1 MVNTR
6 GYTTLPNVEEPA
18 NNSQD
23 EVNSQ
28 DFEQAIGMPSEPP
41 VYVEEM
47 GMEEPQAPE
56 AFSGKVQRFRMC
68 FENNVVIP
76 VKKNVV
82 DPLAQM
88 ISLASEKFD
97 LFLSKIGNVMVM
109 RRIFYIMMMSI
120 IAALIIAS
128 DRLPNGKARGSNGSF
143 SDHDLLLQYARKSI
157 DLSKIERD
165 LEYISSM
172 PHMSGTSGD
181 AAIRHYIK
189 ESFDKNGIR
198 LAGEEEFMAYSN
210 YPGNVS
216 LRVYSKDDTEGFDI
230 PLNEENFNPMSHNGQ
245 LNNIPV
251 IYANKASLDDMASM
265 QDQGL
270 LNGDFILLVHYGDY
284 VFQQM
289 LTAQE
294 YGAKAIIF
302 ISEPYQDNKDVIQMK
317 SVALPQYGTGDALT
331 PEWEGSIRDPIDAT
345 EAKCLPK
352 IPSIPISANQ
362 GEKILAILSD
372 TGVKFSNN
380 LFSGSLNDCRLDL
393 LVQTAIRERHPVHDI
408 VGKIEGSEQAGRA
421 IVIAAPR
428 NSVSYG
434 AMYPS
439 FGTVVLLSLIQ
450 LYQEMLYK
458 FDWKP
463 LRNIYFISF
472 GGSEFNE
479 AGATELME
487 KRTEALKSEIYT
499 IIDVGQI
506 GIWDDSNNLEI
517 QCHPLLV
524 DLFQKNMTSRKFN
537 VKVDNVHQF
546 GDWTPYL
553 AQGIPVAIVS
563 SPGVMNR
570 EHPIY
575 TVEDKFDFIKDKLR
589 DKKKGEVLSEIMLYL
604 VEKSLELIDDPFIP
618 FSISNYVDFLSTT
631 LKDLQKECPDT
642 VNFDEVFLG
651 TTLWENTK
659 LQFEKWKSEWTE
671 LMYGAGTYIEPT
683 IIAINRWSWN
693 YLLSLIGVTQCLEEG
708 LMDRTFY
715 KNVIFGPKLWVD
727 KGDPLRSWTFPEI
740 RDTIAIKD
748 WSSVQVQVNTLGT
761 ILQNTAR
768 YFLENKNLRGI
779 NTNEF

>member
-6 GYTTLPNVEEPA
+6 GYTAVPNIEGPTS
-18 NNSQD
+18 NSQYD
-23 EVNSQ
+23 LNAQELEPNM
-28 DFEQAIGMPSEPP
+28 GMPSEPP
-41 VYVEEM
+41 LYVEEM
-47 GMEEPQAPE
+47 RMEEPQAPE
-56 AFSGKVQRFRMC
+56 AFSEKVQRFRMC

-76 VKKNVV
+76 VKENVV

-88 ISLASEKFD
+88 ISLVSEKFD

-109 RRIFYIMMMSI
+109 RRIFYIVMMSI

-181 AAIRHYIK
+181 VAIRHYIK

-210 YPGNVS
+210 YPGNAS
-216 LRVYSKDDTEGFDI
+216 LHVYPKDDTEGFDI
-230 PLNEENFNPMSHNGQ
+230 PLNEENFNPMSHNGH
-245 LNNIPV
+245 LRNTAV
-251 IYANKASLDDMASM
+251 IYANKASLDDMASL

-270 LNGDFILLVHYGDY
+270 LDGDFILLVHYGDY

-294 YGAKAIIF
+294 YGAKAVIF
-302 ISEPYQDNKDVIQMK
+302 ISEPHEDNKNVVQMK

-331 PEWEGSIRDPIDAT
+331 PEWEGSIRDPIDAS
-345 EAKCLPK
+345 EAKYLPK
-352 IPSIPISANQ
+352 IPSIPISTNQ
-362 GEKILAILSD
+362 GEKILATLSD

-434 AMYPS
+434 ATYPS
-439 FGTVVLLSLIQ
+439 FGTVILLSLIQ
-450 LYQEMLYK
+450 LYQEMVYK

-487 KRTEALKSEIYT
+487 KRRAALKSEVYAM
-499 IIDVGQI
+499 IDVGQI
-506 GIWDDSNNLEI
+506 GIWDDSNDLDI
-517 QCHPLLV
+517 QCHPLLA
-524 DLFQKNMTSRKFN
+524 DLFQKNTTSRKFN

-553 AQGIPVAIVS
+553 AQGIPVAIIS
-563 SPGVMNR
+563 SPRVMNR
-570 EHPIY
+570 EYPID
-575 TVEDKFDFIKDKLR
+575 TVEDKFDVLKDILR
-589 DKKKGEVLSEIMLYL
+589 DKKKGEILSDVMLYL

-618 FSISNYVDFLSTT
+618 FSISNYVDFLSST
-631 LKDLQKECPDT
+631 LKELQKECSNT
-642 VNFDEVFLG
+642 VNFEEVFSG
-651 TTLWENTK
+651 TTLWKNTK
-659 LQFEKWKSEWTE
+659 LQFEKWKSEWTD

-693 YLLSLIGVTQCLEEG
+693 YLLSQIGVAQCLEEG
-708 LMDRTFY
+708 LLDRAFY
-715 KNVIFGPKLWVD
+715 KNVIFGPKLRLD

-740 RDTIAIKD
+740 RDSIATKD
-748 WSSVQVQVNTLGT
+748 WSSVQAQVNTLGT
-761 ILQNTAR
+761 ILQNSAR
-768 YFLENKNLRGI
+768 YFLENKNLHGI